1 MPKRKSQFMR
11 ALEERRDEARR
22 ERLRHERESSLGSA
36 EVADDNEPRPAK
48 PEDKVLVERA
58 PFLLPNRKNRRPY
71 WK

>member
-22 ERLRHERESSLGSA
+22 ERLRA
-36 EVADDNEPRPAK
+36 EARQGEEDADEPRPS
-48 PEDKVLVERA
+48 EDKVLVERPPA
-58 PFLLPNRKNRRPY
+58 LWPTRPARRP